1 MEQKILEL
9 NKNTFGIVADIKG
22 AVSDIIILLNN
33 PTKISAM
40 ANKEIDPDVEAGI
53 IGSFKKGFLKFDVD
67 KDAVFCISL
76 QNGLYIYDQE
86 VNVIIPPGSNG
97 NGYIEDVILAFQGLD
112 GVQNAISFVKDFYN
126 LDVVDLF
133 GTVSQYDGFE
143 MMKESYYKTKAKK

>member
-22 AVSDIIILLNN
+22 SIRDIIIMLNN

-40 ANKEIDPDVEAGI
+40 ANKEIDPNVEAGI

-67 KDAVFCISL
+67 KDTVFCISL

-86 VNVIIPPGSNG
+86 VNVIIPPDSNG

-112 GVQNAISFVKDFYN
+112 GVQNAIRFIKDFYN

-143 MMKESYYKTKAKK
+143 MMKESYNKTKLKK